1 MCMLSPIIQRSP
13 TQRSHRVQE
22 AKGFV
27 VFFLW
32 KVATEQL
39 TTNLSMFAT
48 TFNMILYTSHFPFVF
63 DLLVLYIYVHLCI
76 LICF

>member
-32 KVATEQL
+32 KVATAVKVTVRTIDYE
-39 TTNLSMFAT
+39 SK
-48 TFNMILYTSHFPFVF
+48 
-63 DLLVLYIYVHLCI
+63 YVCYD
-76 LICF
+76 F